1 MQIVQADPAEYD
13 PYNLCTRRIG
23 NAIAVGVRIRGA
35 GAAAM
40 TVERSHRLTID
51 IGCRLRERFGEGA
64 FVAVHV
70 EPLMQRAAPFA
81 RRPPLTGFRSSFFS
95 LRRSSQVCFRR
106 RNLCRRPLFGADV
119 RCARPVRRNG
129 LAPHPFPVR
138 MPGWEGQIRMRR
150 RASSPDRCRPV
161 RPCRAIAERAG
172 AFLVCILCLV
182 LPKTATE
189 KRRNRLRQESFNC
202 YFFHIVKNVCYL
214 CAVETAPSLCG
225 GDGLG

>member
-138 MPGWEGQIRMRR
+138 MPGWEGQIRMHRR
-150 RASSPDRCRPV
+150 RTPDRCRRCARV
-161 RPCRAIAERAG
+161 G
-172 AFLVCILCLV
+172 
-182 LPKTATE
+182 
-189 KRRNRLRQESFNC
+189 RLRNAQERFLYVSFVS
-202 YFFHIVKNVCYL
+202 FFRRPRPKRGGIG
-214 CAVETAPSLCG
+214 CG
-225 GDGLG
+225 RRVLTVIFFTL